1 MGTEY
6 PKCVYLKDGKW
17 KTAHSRV
24 EEDEILKADE
34 PEPKP
39 IFDPEPLPKI
49 RASDLK
55 FRKRISPKQLADV
68 IEIKPPIDNGAEACL
83 ARYEEKTK
91 LMFSDIQPEPKKTI
105 SGNKL
110 ISPDMSV

>member
-6 PKCVYLKDGKW
+6 PKCIYLREGGW
-17 KTAHSRV
+17 KTAHSRE
-24 EEDEILKADE
+24 EEDKIRKADE
-34 PEPKP
+34 PVIE
-39 IFDPEPLPKI
+39 FDPPTNVKI
-49 RASDLK
+49 RASDMRP
-55 FRKRISPKQLADV
+55 RKRIGPKQLADV